1 MKLIVNGRPHD
12 TRAGVLED
20 LLTELGYGGTPVAT
34 ALNGTF
40 VSQDA
45 RATTSLGDGDRL
57 EVLTPRQGG

>member
-20 LLTELGYGGTPVAT
+20 LLTELGYGGTSVAT

-40 VSQDA
+40 VPQDA